1 MNKKAIGLVLVGV
14 IAGSSITAFAAG
26 GRKIEVFDNVK
37 KVVVN
42 KINKPFT
49 KGEEP
54 FTYNGRTYVPL
65 RYVSEA
71 LGENVD
77 WDGKTGTVYIGDRYS
92 TAVRYWDKDIKDMS
106 STREVTYAH
115 NTERTLKSNTNE
127 EFSNYLDLR
136 IGSYSGASEALAEFP
151 LNGQYKKFTAKL
163 ALPYY
168 ARNYPNNLVV
178 SIYLDDKRVYEH
190 TMTQGSMPKDISIDL
205 TGANKIKFEL
215 KIPNSLIQYDR
226 AVMFGNG
233 QFIKK

>member
-37 KVVVN
+37 KVIVN

-77 WDGKTGTVYIGDRYS
+77 WDGTTGTVYIGDRYS
-92 TAVRYWDKDIKDMS
+92 TSAHYWDKEIKHM
-106 STREVTYAH
+106 
-115 NTERTLKSNTNE
+115 
-127 EFSNYLDLR
+127 
-136 IGSYSGASEALAEFP
+136 SYSGSYKYSHNSDETEENNIGEKFSNFLILKDTRNNSTSFIEFP
-151 LNGQYKKFTAKL
+151 LNGQYKTFTSSL
-163 ALPYY
+163 AYTKG
-168 ARNYPNNLVV
+168 NMNCKEIEVK
-178 SIYLDDKRVYEH
+178 IFLDDKVVYN
-190 TMTQGSMPKDISIDL
+190 TTLNQGCMPKKLSIDL
-205 TGANKIKFEL
+205 TGANKIKFQIKVNDSNL
-215 KIPNSLIQYDR
+215 YGGVI
-226 AVMFGNG
+226 FGNG